1 MKDVVSRK
9 DRSKKYCCLSLQ
21 WGYCMKKRELL
32 ALYVLCAALGAILSL
47 TGCSWRSRQQGVP
60 AKTIVRYENWENLPQ
75 QVKLHQEV
83 VDTFNRSQKEVYVK
97 FVPVQGGPD
106 KIKVEMAGGAAPD
119 VFYWIDALL
128 PPLAKKGAVADIS
141 GLIKES
147 KFDVRQYHPVLL
159 DGVQYGDKI
168 YGLPIY
174 YGASALVYNKDMFD
188 ECRLSYPDEAW
199 TWEDFRKAAKKLLQ
213 SDNAHTKRF
222 GALAPD
228 AMSII
233 RSFGGELFDASGLHC
248 LIDSNETRQALRFL
262 LALKNVDKAVPSAAE
277 MGGDDFR
284 NGVQM
289 FMGGRV
295 GMFIAPSYIL
305 TSLADIKSFSWDVA
319 PLPLALDGKRR
330 GSFSTGTLHIS
341 SQSKVKEAAFRFMQF
356 ACGPEGTAILGKG
369 RNCIPPI
376 ADVARKTFCVPPP
389 EHISIYIDAL
399 EYARPSPKITWLREY
414 NTTVFQ
420 PEMELLFMGRQNI
433 DLTLK
438 RLEVKAREF
447 AAKE

>member
-1 MKDVVSRK
+1 
-9 DRSKKYCCLSLQ
+9 
-21 WGYCMKKRELL
+21 MKKRELL
-32 ALYVLCAALGAILSL
+32 VLYVLCAALGAILSL

-75 QVKLHQEV
+75 QIKLHQEV
-83 VDTFNRSQKEVYVK
+83 VDAFNRSQKEVYVK
-97 FVPVQGGPD
+97 FEPVQGGPD
-106 KIKVEMAGGAAPD
+106 KIKVEIAAGAAPD
-119 VFYWIDALL
+119 IFYWVDTLL
-128 PPLAKKGAVADIS
+128 PPLVKKGTVADIS

-147 KFDVRQYHPVLL
+147 KFDLGQYHPVLL
-159 DGVQYGDKI
+159 DGVRYDDKI

-174 YGASALVYNKDMFD
+174 YGAGALVYNKDLFD
-188 ECRLSYPDEAW
+188 EFRLSYPDENW
-199 TWEDFRKAAKKLLQ
+199 TWEDFRKAAKKLSQ
-213 SDNAHTKRF
+213 SGNMRAKRF

-228 AMSII
+228 PMSII
-233 RSFGGELFDASGLHC
+233 RSFGGELFDDSGSRC
-248 LIDSNETRQALRFL
+248 LIDSNETRQALKFL
-262 LALKNVDKAVPSAAE
+262 LALKNVDKSVPSAAE

-305 TSLADIKSFSWDVA
+305 ASLADIKSFSWDVA
-319 PLPLALDGKRR
+319 PLPMAPDGRRR
-330 GSFSTGTLHIS
+330 GSFISTGTLHIS
-341 SQSKVKEAAFRFMQF
+341 SQSKVKEAAFRFVQF

-389 EHISIYIDAL
+389 EHIGVYIDAL
-399 EYARPSPKITWLREY
+399 EHARPSPKIIWLREY

-433 DLTLK
+433 DLALK
-438 RLEVKAREF
+438 NLVAKAQKFIE
-447 AAKE
+447 EEQGS